1 MLICTP
7 RREAKSPLASRP
19 SPFATLAHSGK
30 RGHEEREIPKYSQR
44 DRKKKK
50 KSHQPPPKRL
60 CDASVQS
67 FPAQRH
73 HAPRFGS
80 AKQLG
85 AFLLL
90 ARCSYPA
97 ARKALSCWLRGT
109 QKQPQAKAFG
119 LPASLSAQWAKQV
132 VVALLAKSL
141 LFLLCVRIRR
151 RDLVGSSGQIPAFVA
166 VLLYVSFNFG

>member
-44 DRKKKK
+44 DRKKK
-50 KSHQPPPKRL
+50 SHQPPPKRL

-85 AFLLL
+85 ALST

-97 ARKALSCWLRGT
+97 ARKALNCWLRGT
-109 QKQPQAKAFG
+109 QKQP
-119 LPASLSAQWAKQV
+119 
-132 VVALLAKSL
+132 
-141 LFLLCVRIRR
+141 
-151 RDLVGSSGQIPAFVA
+151 
-166 VLLYVSFNFG
+166 